1 MNYLVRLKKKVFS
14 RSGER
19 MIEEYRTFEFDDQ
32 KKASLFAKNQSEL
45 PSTVSVRIFK
55 EDQNVK

>member
-1 MNYLVRLKKKVFS
+1 
-14 RSGER
+14 
-19 MIEEYRTFEFDDQ
+19 MIEEYRTFEFDDR